1 MTECISEV
9 LLALLSLEFVFPFV
23 VKVCKK
29 SCSAHSRDIR
39 VVAIAVLADIAA
51 DGPSSYVESEAAEE
65 ESKIKA
71 N

>member
-9 LLALLSLEFVFPFV
+9 LIALLSLEVF
-23 VKVCKK
+23 KK
-29 SCSAHSRDIR
+29 YCSAHSRDIR